1 MAEKPAPV
9 GQPRKL
15 LDQVLEDSFSTVGK
29 KLDNVVKSG
38 AQQVGKMWGA
48 IKGWWPAQQSANPGT
63 ADGQEEGGMLF
74 AKNNVMYKTTDLRKV
89 PGYLFVRGRETV
101 VYGVV
106 LLLNWV
112 PNTNLVEQCTPCMGA
127 VSLDL
132 SKVEAIHLFFDGN
145 SVNQY
150 DSGKVI
156 VREANDCVHVFE
168 FISGGLEQML
178 RVLQQCPY
186 YEGSVSCEGERSC
199 VFTMS
204 HARLGRLQPHP
215 AEAEF
220 RSMLT
225 PLKWQQLLDHTGAV
239 TDPELVQKV
248 GHCEGL
254 PTASSTYT
262 HNPRVHWEVIYLR

>member
-1 MAEKPAPV
+1 MAEKPPPA
-9 GQPRKL
+9 GQTRKL
-15 LDQVLEDSFSTVGK
+15 LDQVVEESFGTVGK

-38 AQQVGKMWGA
+38 AQHVGKMWGA
-48 IKGWWPAQQSANPGT
+48 IKGWWPAQPSADLGG

-74 AKNNVMYKTTDLRKV
+74 AKNNVMYKTTDLRKI

-112 PNTNLVEQCTPCMGA
+112 PNTNLVDQCQPCMGA

-132 SKVEAIHLFFDGN
+132 SKMESIHLFFDGN
-145 SVNQY
+145 SVEQC

-156 VREANDCVHVFE
+156 VRETNDCVHVFE
-168 FISGGLEQML
+168 FVSGGLEQL
-178 RVLQQCPY
+178 FKVLQQCPY
-186 YEGSVSCEGERSC
+186 YEGSVSWEGGRSC

-204 HARLGRLQPHP
+204 HARLGLLQPHP
-215 AEAEF
+215 AEVEF

-225 PLKWQQLLDHTGAV
+225 PLKWQQFQDHRGAV
-239 TDPELVQKV
+239 SDPELVQKACLV
-248 GHCEGL
+248 WCF
-254 PTASSTYT
+254 PTQLIQHARM
-262 HNPRVHWEVIYLR
+262 N